1 MFVTPL
7 DGWDV
12 LEFKPNGCKSG
23 DMGPGWCAF
32 PNWERLMGIKICL
45 LAVFLGSGLPQT
57 TAMDRASE

>member
-7 DGWDV
+7 DEWDV

-23 DMGPGWCAF
+23 ESGLVRFSKLGKID
-32 PNWERLMGIKICL
+32 GIKICL